1 MLEYGERN
9 YSLKGKNNRLLDQ
22 IGQLSRELET
32 ARGVLQVAS
41 RRYGF
46 TLHRPSSS

>member
-9 YSLKGKNNRLLDQ
+9 YALEGRNNRLLDQ

-32 ARGVLQVAS
+32 ARGLLQAIS
-41 RRYGF
+41 RRYSF
-46 TLHRPSSS
+46 TLRHPSSS

>member
-9 YSLKGKNNRLLDQ
+9 YALEGRNNRLLDQ

-32 ARGVLQVAS
+32 AREVLQAAS
-41 RRYGF
+41 RHYGF